1 LRTIEPPPL
10 SDPMLAADALAGRAA
25 LVTGGAS
32 GVGFA
37 MAAGMARC
45 GAAIALV
52 GRNAE
57 RLEAAAARIRELGV
71 PCAITTA
78 DVRKPEAVAA
88 AFDTAEAALG
98 PITIVANN
106 AGSNFPAAAATMS
119 PNAWYAITRIN
130 LDGTYF
136 CSAEFYRRCV
146 GHGLRG
152 SVINNSASYALTGF
166 PATSHAAASK
176 AAVNNLTL
184 TLASEWAPDGIRV
197 NGIMAG
203 FYNGSQS
210 ADFIE
215 GPNEGDSI
223 IPPAG
228 RSLRSQELGWAAAF
242 LASDYASY
250 VTGLNL
256 MIDGG
261 EWLGHAAQALPY
273 VPLRYR
279 TSPW

>member
-1 LRTIEPPPL
+1 MRTIEPPPL
-10 SDPMLAADALAGRAA
+10 DDPMLPPDALTGRAA
-25 LVTGGAS
+25 LITGGAS

-45 GAAIALV
+45 GAAVALV
-52 GRNAE
+52 GRNVE
-57 RLEAAAARIRELGV
+57 RLEAAAVRIRELGAR
-71 PCAITTA
+71 CAITTA
-78 DVRKPEAVAA
+78 DVRKPEDVVA
-88 AFDTAEAALG
+88 AFDAAEAALG
-98 PITIVANN
+98 PITILANN
-106 AGSNFPAAAATMS
+106 AGSNFPAPAASMS

-130 LDGTYF
+130 LDGTFF
-136 CSAEFYRRCV
+136 CSTEFYRRCV
-146 GHGLRG
+146 AHGLSG
-152 SVINNSASYALTGF
+152 AVINNSASYALTGF

-210 ADFIE
+210 ADFIDR
-215 GPNEGDSI
+215 PNEGDSA

-228 RSLRSQELGWAAAF
+228 RNLRSQEIGWAAAF

-261 EWLGHAAQALPY
+261 EWLGHAAQPTPY
-273 VPLRYR
+273 IPLRDR
-279 TSPW
+279 SLVW